1 MAGAC
6 LGELVRK
13 MGDRVLRQ
21 IIPILQAGIKEP
33 AAATRVGVCTG
44 LTELLENISNTQL
57 KEHLSQLLPTIQ
69 KALVDQ
75 DPDVRQVA
83 SPLLKKG
90 ALPRESVQV
99 CAVAALESISSSLR
113 KQGVL
118 NYEASFTSIL
128 LWYVFMNW
136 LFVGSRR
143 SICGALPGGRW
154 QRSRQ
159 CGPLHA
165 YFSDE

>member
-21 IIPILQAGIKEP
+21 IIPIFQAGIKEP

-69 KALVDQ
+69 KALVDP
-75 DPDVRQVA
+75 DADVRQV
-83 SPLLKKG
+83 SLGHQEGREMLWG
-90 ALPRESVQV
+90 AKLSSATE
-99 CAVAALESISSSLR
+99 SSL
-113 KQGVL
+113 
-118 NYEASFTSIL
+118 IL
-128 LWYVFMNW
+128 
-136 LFVGSRR
+136 R
-143 SICGALPGGRW
+143 CLPN
-154 QRSRQ
+154 
-159 CGPLHA
+159 L
-165 YFSDE
+165 

>member
-69 KALVDQ
+69 KALVDP

-83 SPLLKKG
+83 PTPFG
-90 ALPRESVQV
+90 R
-99 CAVAALESISSSLR
+99 
-113 KQGVL
+113 GVL
-118 NYEASFTSIL
+118 
-128 LWYVFMNW
+128 
-136 LFVGSRR
+136 
-143 SICGALPGGRW
+143 LPG
-154 QRSRQ
+154 QKYKEVQ
-159 CGPLHA
+159 
-165 YFSDE
+165 

>member
-21 IIPILQAGIKEP
+21 IIPILQAGIKDS

-69 KALVDQ
+69 KALVDS
-75 DPDVRQVA
+75 DADVRQV
-83 SPLLKKG
+83 K
-90 ALPRESVQV
+90 
-99 CAVAALESISSSLR
+99 
-113 KQGVL
+113 
-118 NYEASFTSIL
+118 TIL
-128 LWYVFMNW
+128 SKTNFY
-136 LFVGSRR
+136 
-143 SICGALPGGRW
+143 
-154 QRSRQ
+154 
-159 CGPLHA
+159 
-165 YFSDE
+165 